1 MNYILIGM
9 MGSGKSTVGKLLA
22 ERLDLK
28 FIDTDTMIEE
38 MQGLVIARIF
48 ELYGET
54 HFRNLESALVE
65 KLSCIDN
72 AVISTGGGLV
82 MNPCNTILLKNMG
95 KVIYLKGSISQL
107 SKNLEGVTGNRPM
120 LKDNS
125 LDVLL
130 TVRAPIYENTADVI
144 VEIDDMTSSDVLSHI
159 LDEINK

>member
-120 LKDNS
+120 LKGNS